1 MVSPPRNNQN
11 HQNSRINQ
19 NTVGKGKTNRNEWGI
34 DRIALSLYTVFMD
47 ETKVN
52 VGLKIV
58 ELDMLTPAEIASKTG
73 TCESTWRNMAASGRI
88 RGIKKGKQWLIPRE
102 LVKEKGYNV

>member
-1 MVSPPRNNQN
+1 
-11 HQNSRINQ
+11 
-19 NTVGKGKTNRNEWGI
+19 
-34 DRIALSLYTVFMD
+34 MD

-58 ELDMLTPAEIASKTG
+58 ELDMLTPTEIASKTG

-88 RGIKKGKQWLIPRE
+88 KAVKKGGTWLIPRV